1 MIMLLWP
8 FRKKKYYNYNEVWSI
23 IEKKYFEGFLYFNN
37 SNEAT
42 KYFEKYKD
50 IPFSEKLQY
59 ALVCYSGDNCEAVND
74 YLKNR
79 FEGESPEQY
88 DNRKHQWKAS
98 IIHTCIENMY
108 DYNNW
113 INIDDNVIVVRYL
126 HLGKNSFSHTSKT
139 LISCSLNL
147 NIMSEVFSDD
157 PYFNGAPYY
166 MGQSDTLLIILLKK
180 GTKILCYDQLN
191 DMYAIKQSEILL
203 SAETKFKILETYNI
217 SNNQIKKIFVVTPE
231 SDYGE

>member
-1 MIMLLWP
+1 MLLWP

-98 IIHTCIENMY
+98 IIHTCKMINTLYGRYIQRSIENDRY
-108 DYNNW
+108 FEKSRQFCR
-113 INIDDNVIVVRYL
+113 NIA
-126 HLGKNSFSHTSKT
+126 HFCTLGCF
-139 LISCSLNL
+139 
-147 NIMSEVFSDD
+147 M
-157 PYFNGAPYY
+157 
-166 MGQSDTLLIILLKK
+166 
-180 GTKILCYDQLN
+180 
-191 DMYAIKQSEILL
+191 
-203 SAETKFKILETYNI
+203 
-217 SNNQIKKIFVVTPE
+217 
-231 SDYGE
+231 